1 MWLCASGF
9 LRTQERAAR
18 KFLSEA
24 PWRSASRRPARAHG
38 ERAASDA
45 PWTASETRTLCPA
58 EPRDRSCSNT
68 CLRFCSVDH
77 RLHVRTSFRARPSAL
92 ASQVTELVCRQGLG
106 HSSPGTFLWQL
117 ADAQELGG
125 RLLFHGLLDLLAGL
139 RMERRKGRRP
149 KAGKWNL
156 QLGDRTSLKMR
167 AREGMT
173 GRRHSMAVGLGLRH
187 GESSVF
193 L

>member
-1 MWLCASGF
+1 MWLCAWRR

-18 KFLSEA
+18 KSLGEA
-24 PWRSASRRPARAHG
+24 PWRSAPRRPARAHG
-38 ERAASDA
+38 ERAASDE

-106 HSSPGTFLWQL
+106 HSSPGTFPGQF
-117 ADAQELGG
+117 AHAQELGG
-125 RLLFHGLLDLLAGL
+125 RLLFHGLFDLLAGL
-139 RMERRKGRRP
+139 RTETEKGRRP
-149 KAGKWNL
+149 EAGKSNL
-156 QLGDRTSLKMR
+156 QIRDRTC
-167 AREGMT
+167 
-173 GRRHSMAVGLGLRH
+173 LRH
-187 GESSVF
+187 GQSTV
-193 L
+193 LL